1 MPLKALKSAAWW
13 LVLAATLSAAE
24 SAVEKHGRL
33 RVQGNRIVDKNGQ
46 NVQLRGMSLYWSQW
60 QGGYYNSN
68 VVQWLRDDWRVTIVR
83 ASMAVEQGG
92 YLTNLAVEK
101 AKVKAVVDAAIELGL
116 YVIID
121 WHDHNANLTANR
133 TAAQGFF
140 EEMAQTYGQYPNVI
154 YEPWNEPLDTHAWA
168 TVVKPYHEAIIPK
181 IRAHD
186 SLNIIVLGSTNWS
199 SDPDVAALNP
209 VIGQNLAYSFHFY
222 AATHKQS
229 YRDKVATAL
238 GRGVAVM
245 MTEWGTSEA
254 SGTGI
259 FDTAETRL
267 WWNFADQNHISW
279 LNWSIAALTETS
291 AALQPGTSTQG
302 GWTTANLKPS
312 GIFVRNELRAKN
324 PWTVSLFQYGDPAN
338 PGGRTR
344 TLLQGSIPGVH
355 LDGRAFDFLGR
366 REATPLPVFRVDD

>member
-1 MPLKALKSAAWW
+1 
-13 LVLAATLSAAE
+13 
-24 SAVEKHGRL
+24 
-33 RVQGNRIVDKNGQ
+33 
-46 NVQLRGMSLYWSQW
+46 
-60 QGGYYNSN
+60 
-68 VVQWLRDDWRVTIVR
+68 
-83 ASMAVEQGG
+83 
-92 YLTNLAVEK
+92 
-101 AKVKAVVDAAIELGL
+101 
-116 YVIID
+116 
-121 WHDHNANLTANR
+121 
-133 TAAQGFF
+133 
-140 EEMAQTYGQYPNVI
+140 
-154 YEPWNEPLDTHAWA
+154 
-168 TVVKPYHEAIIPK
+168 
-181 IRAHD
+181 
-186 SLNIIVLGSTNWS
+186 
-199 SDPDVAALNP
+199 VAALNP

-338 PGGRTR
+338 SGGRTR